1 MRSALRLL
9 CFGPGEQMNDERL
22 TSQVICREYLIYL
35 DGFSALLEMQ
45 GVSIM
50 LTYQHTQQ
58 SADPE
63 LKTRALSAISAASS
77 KEMFGP
83 DFRDGDD
90 EHRVS
95 WARSVGN
102 GSISDDDAEHARHG
116 SSLSSH
122 VSPTDI
128 TSSSTEPFAN
138 APRRA
143 LERPSSADHSD
154 LEHLEPASVHL
165 HALAL
170 SSAGAVSLFTEE
182 SSSPNDGCGE
192 GSPRPSF
199 TSQVGIRLDDHLRV
213 SYSVTCYHLHCDS
226 SMVSPGQTEYK
237 VQRRVC
243 GWKDATFA
251 WSTVASHNCCP
262 GCRPCWTGVPAAA
275 GTYRSEGA
283 ARGSEQHLERN
294 RVLWAHACPAPAQG
308 KAVERH
314 KASLG
319 ALQRHRADSCD
330 RSSCEQ
336 FQAEG
341 DFFRAVAGTC
351 SIQHVLPA
359 TWHFARNH
367 GHDIEDVYRWLCRNP
382 AELMGVY
389 GLKGILRRNAQAD
402 IVVWDPEADVEIS
415 NYQLLSQH
423 SVRSFSC
430 VSCACVVQQRNYL
443 LRCFDVACELSKPY
457 STATCCAGECCGRM
471 CEASVCT
478 SRQCRRIPP
487 ATPPEA

>member
-1 MRSALRLL
+1 MCWAL
-9 CFGPGEQMNDERL
+9 GTQINDERL

-35 DGFSALLEMQ
+35 DGFSSLLEMQ

-83 DFRDGDD
+83 DFREGDD

-102 GSISDDDAEHARHG
+102 GSISDDDADHARHG

-122 VSPTDI
+122 VSPTDV

-182 SSSPNDGCGE
+182 SGSPNDGCGE

-199 TSQVGIRLDDHLRV
+199 ASQIGIRLDDHLRV

-237 VQRRVC
+237 VQHSLFGRACSSRPFLTIVMDIVVVVVVGGGVVVGQVFPPLREPTDRRALHAAVSNTSNAIVC
-243 GWKDATFA
+243 SGHTPVPHPLKVRLLLFAT
-251 WSTVASHNCCP
+251 
-262 GCRPCWTGVPAAA
+262 
-275 GTYRSEGA
+275 GTRS
-283 ARGSEQHLERN
+283 RRRN
-294 RVLWAHACPAPAQG
+294 ACVVIYTLVWRANSSKRKVTSSGRSLAPAQFSMCC
-308 KAVERH
+308 RP
-314 KASLG
+314 
-319 ALQRHRADSCD
+319 
-330 RSSCEQ
+330 
-336 FQAEG
+336 
-341 DFFRAVAGTC
+341 AGT
-351 SIQHVLPA
+351 SRA
-359 TWHFARNH
+359 TT
-367 GHDIEDVYRWLCRNP
+367 GT
-382 AELMGVY
+382 
-389 GLKGILRRNAQAD
+389 
-402 IVVWDPEADVEIS
+402 IS
-415 NYQLLSQH
+415 RTCTGGCVGTQ
-423 SVRSFSC
+423 RS
-430 VSCACVVQQRNYL
+430 
-443 LRCFDVACELSKPY
+443 
-457 STATCCAGECCGRM
+457 
-471 CEASVCT
+471 
-478 SRQCRRIPP
+478 
-487 ATPPEA
+487 